1 MAPNIQK
8 DMNENWETDR
18 NWQPLERANHFTNTD
33 TVAAELA
40 CAQNISQEEALKILA
55 DYDKDCEYWVN
66 NQYQVQVRFFRDANF
81 AHLNIRRRDG
91 KAIFRDWRHFQ
102 WIKNQLIGP
111 ECEAVELYPAE
122 SRMVD
127 ASNKYHLYCSLD
139 PAFRFPFGMKERDV
153 DYTQRGTVAG
163 TKQRPLNK

>member
-1 MAPNIQK
+1 MTYRTA
-8 DMNENWETDR
+8 TD
-18 NWQPLERANHFTNTD
+18 WKPLERSHVD
-33 TVAAELA
+33 ERERVAMAREIARL
-40 CAQNISQEEALKILA
+40 QKISVEEARKRLDA
-55 DYDKDCEYWVN
+55 YEAGSEYWIN
-66 NQYQVQVRFFRDANF
+66 NLYQVQVRRFEKS

-127 ASNKYHLYCSLD
+127 ASNKYHLWCSTD
-139 PAFRFPFGMKERDV
+139 PTFRFPVGMSERDV
-153 DYTQRGTVAG
+153 DYSRGGETNG
-163 TKQRPLNK
+163 TRQRPL